1 MPTNPTDEQR
11 AKFEARVRLVADVL
25 AIGMFKRHPIY
36 SREMPPQEFSETFHR
51 NFGTWEA
58 AEEVVTALAAQEGG
72 GGDEYQSAITQD
84 QVDRARNAFFKKMML
99 GFGVDDCFFAAL
111 HAAQEGTSNG

>member
-1 MPTNPTDEQR
+1 MNNFTEEQR
-11 AKFEARVRLVADVL
+11 AKFEAWAKSQGYALNLTRSALNPSGYATVPTQGRWL
-25 AIGMFKRHPIY
+25 AFYAGW
-36 SREMPPQEFSETFHR
+36 T
-51 NFGTWEA
+51 A
-58 AEEVVTALAAQEGG
+58 ALSAQEGG

-111 HAAQEGTSNG
+111 HAAREGASND

>member
-1 MPTNPTDEQR
+1 MIDPTTP
-11 AKFEARVRLVADVL
+11 
-25 AIGMFKRHPIY
+25 
-36 SREMPPQEFSETFHR
+36 
-51 NFGTWEA
+51 EA
-58 AEEVVTALAAQEGG
+58 AERALAKAVRQFLRITDEPNGDDVCQMLEYGEAVEAMRAALAAQEGG

>member
-1 MPTNPTDEQR
+1 MPTDTDEQR
-11 AKFEARVRLVADVL
+11 AKFEEWAKNGFELHHNGGAE
-25 AIGMFKRHPIY
+25 Y
-36 SREMPPQEFSETFHR
+36 SSMITQ
-51 NFGTWEA
+51 A
-58 AEEVVTALAAQEGG
+58 AWAAWQAALAAQERG

-111 HAAQEGTSNG
+111 RAAQEGTGNG